1 MYGIFKLIK
10 EHFKDKVYVPEISSW
25 GAAAISS
32 FFSFCENSFSKEV
45 STVAKNTGF
54 MRFPYTH
61 IRRHSVRT
69 NTCKASLWSFFFLLP
84 PAGLDTL
91 AEARRTLTLA
101 FPCWQGVL
109 CLFQESVLTNITD
122 FWDTEAFAVSLAF
135 WPTSSSTLMQTK
147 IDSIIYPRQSNK
159 NVNKEQK
166 LPVLRIIRGP
176 LREQSFRKTDPAAG
190 LTPTVSLHFIF

>member
-69 NTCKASLWSFFFLLP
+69 NTCKASLWSFFSSSCQLASILSLRPGALSPWLFHVGRELFASFRRACSQTSLTSGVLKLLRFHLHFGP
-84 PAGLDTL
+84 PPHQPLCKPK
-91 AEARRTLTLA
+91 LTL
-101 FPCWQGVL
+101 
-109 CLFQESVLTNITD
+109 
-122 FWDTEAFAVSLAF
+122 
-135 WPTSSSTLMQTK
+135 
-147 IDSIIYPRQSNK
+147 
-159 NVNKEQK
+159 
-166 LPVLRIIRGP
+166 
-176 LREQSFRKTDPAAG
+176 
-190 LTPTVSLHFIF
+190 